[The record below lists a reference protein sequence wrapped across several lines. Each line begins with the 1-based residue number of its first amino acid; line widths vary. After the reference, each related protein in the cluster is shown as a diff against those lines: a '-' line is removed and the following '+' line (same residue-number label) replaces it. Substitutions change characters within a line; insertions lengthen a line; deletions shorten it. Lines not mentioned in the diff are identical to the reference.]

1 MIHRDRLSEA
11 NEAGTV
17 AAVCGGVNLPDP
29 SKDHAEF
36 IANDMRGTAAGPGF
50 RLMRE

>member
-17 AAVCGGVNLPDP
+17 AAVCGGVNQPDP